1 MRRFLF
7 SIILSC
13 LLGSYVFTPA
23 SANELIPVTLP
34 DGTLTTGTTQGDR
47 GPWTPDPIQ
56 VTLPDGSSTS
66 VTTPPASWK
75 EYEDWYHRHTTGME
89 PGEWPEDH
97 RDNNSSWSDEDVYT
111 PPPKKTKGSKA
122 QKNDPKKSKKPAKKV
137 STPQPVATFW
147 NCLAQDHQYSY
158 AAGAPD
164 KASAR
169 TEALRT
175 CQAQS
180 DAPHACYSHRC
191 ESY

>member
-1 MRRFLF
+1 MRRTLLTLTF
-7 SIILSC
+7 IC
-13 LLGSYVFTPA
+13 LLGTQVA
-23 SANELIPVTLP
+23 SQALANDVIPVTLP

-66 VTTPPASWK
+66 VTTPSASWK

-97 RDNNSSWSDEDVYT
+97 RNDSSSWSDDDNYT
-111 PPPKKTKGSKA
+111 PPPKKGKGSKKPT
-122 QKNDPKKSKKPAKKV
+122 QKPSKKPAKKK
-137 STPQPVATFW
+137 PAPEPVATYW

-158 AAGAPD
+158 AAGALD
-164 KASAR
+164 KASAQA
-169 TEALRT
+169 EALRT
-175 CQAQS
+175 CHAQS
-180 DAPHACYSHRC
+180 DAPQACYSHRC